1 MIWIL
6 VFLIMLGIC
15 NFYILGRNDKVLEY
29 RIDIINRI
37 FLQNNW
43 KSLLLEYERISYI
56 RMLFSFKPLKDKYWF
71 DEEFINKLNSK

>member
-1 MIWIL
+1 
-6 VFLIMLGIC
+6 MLGIC